1 MGEIELEK
9 PGAGAVGCSYFFD
22 GGGPGGGEAIGE
34 VELVS
39 DFGYGEFTE
48 WVVNF
53 VYPDGGE
60 ADWGRN
66 FVAKY
71 CRCGVAEIGVDELA
85 GDYSVAEEGLACCRV
100 SSLVRLCMFLNNC
113 LRGSW
118 RKEEGALRFARWV

>member
-9 PGAGAVGCSYFFD
+9 PGAGAVGCSDFFD
-22 GGGPGGGEAIGE
+22 GGGPGRGEAIGE

-39 DFGYGEFTE
+39 DFGYGQFAK

-53 VYPDGGE
+53 VYSNGGE
-60 ADWGRN
+60 ADWGGN

-85 GDYSVAEEGLACCRV
+85 GDYSVAEEGLAYCGV
-100 SSLVRLCMFLNNC
+100 GL
-113 LRGSW
+113 
-118 RKEEGALRFARWV
+118 